1 VDSKSIILIGGP
13 DSGKTNYLAR
23 LWPSFKKKK
32 GELRA
37 DKIPADISYVDSAVE
52 HLMMGEFAPRSDRNL
67 EVGRTDFSIDVRA
80 NFGNGDPC
88 SLMIPDISGELWTK
102 AVATSEISTEW
113 LELLKN
119 SAGAV
124 LFVRHA
130 SDQTIQPLDWV
141 TARSALTLLSGD
153 DTDSR
158 NGTDGEPADNTEPP
172 VDSQEPTIPTQVL
185 LCELLRYLST
195 FLANRSDGSAPKVSV
210 VIGAWDMVGPEI
222 RADGPR
228 KYLEQEFPLFAGR
241 LACESRLI
249 IKVFGTS
256 IVGGDLNDD
265 PEFKA
270 TYFDKH
276 ITDHGYVVVQEP
288 DSIQI
293 VDDITLPIAWAIG
306 T

>member
-1 VDSKSIILIGGP
+1 VKSKSIILIGGP

-23 LWPSFKKKK
+23 LWPSFQRKK
-32 GELRA
+32 GQLRA
-37 DKIPADISYVDSAVE
+37 DKIPDDIRYVDSAVE

-67 EVGRTDFSIDVRA
+67 ELGRADFSIDVRA
-80 NFGNGDPC
+80 NFGSSELC

-102 AVATSEISTEW
+102 AVATSEISAEW
-113 LELLKN
+113 LNLLQE
-119 SAGAV
+119 SEGAV

-141 TARSALTLLSGD
+141 TARSVLDLLSKEGSNVAD
-153 DTDSR
+153 DTEDEL
-158 NGTDGEPADNTEPP
+158 DQAEPSIDNQ
-172 VDSQEPTIPTQVL
+172 VQEIPTQVL

-195 FLANRSDGSAPKVSV
+195 FLAARADGNAPRVSV
-210 VIGAWDMVGPEI
+210 VIAAWDMVGPEL
-222 RADGPR
+222 RAEGPT

-241 LACESRLI
+241 LACESRLN
-249 IKVFGTS
+249 IKIFGSS

-265 PEFKA
+265 PDFKA

-288 DSIQI
+288 GYIQT
-293 VDDITLPIAWAIG
+293 VDDITLPIAWATG